1 MNNNLFNSSINKK
14 SNINNNCE
22 NNKKFNFNQKKLNT
36 IKSLSDVECFLR
48 DFHKFKNYIKL
59 YKILK

>member
-1 MNNNLFNSSINKK
+1 MNNNLFNSSNNKK
-14 SNINNNCE
+14 LNNSKNYE
-22 NNKKFNFNQKKLNT
+22 KNKKFNFNQKKLNT

-48 DFHKFKNYIKL
+48 DFHKLKNYIDL

>member
-1 MNNNLFNSSINKK
+1 MNNNLFNSSNNKQL
-14 SNINNNCE
+14 NNSKKCE
-22 NNKKFNFNQKKLNT
+22 KNKKFNFNQKKLNT

-48 DFHKFKNYIKL
+48 DFHKLKNYINL